1 MRFGAAVLRSYDS
14 RFAVEEVILDAGP
27 ADGEVLVR
35 IAGCGMCRTD
45 LAVRRSAGRSPL
57 PAVLGHEG
65 AGIVAETGGP
75 DTGLTVGDHVVLS
88 FDSCGHC
95 RNCLGA
101 APASCDS
108 FASLN
113 LFGGR
118 KENAARF
125 TDAAGG
131 ELAPRWFGQSSFAE
145 YALVLARNAVRVD
158 RSLPIELLGPLGC
171 GFLTGAGAVLNSFG
185 VGPGDTLAVFGAGAV
200 GLAAVM
206 AATAAGA
213 VTVAVDQYPER
224 LALAERFGAIPLAA
238 ASADRPGPPDLP
250 DRIQRLTDGG
260 ARYALD
266 TTGSAQLI
274 NDALRALRPT
284 GHLGLVARLHTALP
298 LEPGS
303 LDRGRRISHICEGD
317 AVPGL
322 LIPRLIGLWQAG
334 LFPFDQLIRTYPLA
348 DINEAERDCEA
359 GRVVKPVLVPEGSS
373 EDRLSGRDCFGAVPL
388 SGQGDGTGQPGGA
401 VTACSRTPNG
411 CPPTRRSAPRL
422 RAAGHVRAAG

>member
-1 MRFGAAVLRSYDS
+1 MVRFGAAVLRSYES
-14 RFAVEEVILDAGP
+14 PFTVEEVILSGGP

-65 AGIVAETGGP
+65 AGVVVETGGP
-75 DTGLTVGDHVVLS
+75 DTGLSVGDHVVLS
-88 FDSCGHC
+88 FDSCGRC
-95 RNCLGA
+95 RNCRGA
-101 APASCDS
+101 APAYCDS

-118 KENAARF
+118 EEHAARF

-131 ELAPRWFGQSSFAE
+131 ALAPRWFGQSSFAE
-145 YALVLARNAVRVD
+145 YAMVPARNAVRVD
-158 RSLPIELLGPLGC
+158 PSLPVELLGPLGC
-171 GFLTGAGAVLNSFG
+171 GFLTGAGAVFNSFG
-185 VGPGDTLAVFGAGAV
+185 VRPGDSVAVFGAGAV

-213 VTVAVDQYPER
+213 VAVAVDRHPGR
-224 LALAERFGAIPLAA
+224 LALAERLGAIPLHAA
-238 ASADRPGPPDLP
+238 TTGLRDLAALPEPPDLP
-250 DRIQRLTDGG
+250 DLAGLPDVSDLAGRVRRPTDGG
-260 ARYALD
+260 AQYALD
-266 TTGSAQLI
+266 TTGSAHLI
-274 NDALRALRPT
+274 NTALRALRPT

-298 LEPGS
+298 LEPGT

-334 LFPFDQLIRTYPLA
+334 RFPFDQLIRTYPLA
-348 DINEAERDCEA
+348 AINEAERDCDA
-359 GRVVKPVLVPEGSS
+359 GRVVKPVLVPEG
-373 EDRLSGRDCFGAVPL
+373 RGR
-388 SGQGDGTGQPGGA
+388 
-401 VTACSRTPNG
+401 
-411 CPPTRRSAPRL
+411 
-422 RAAGHVRAAG
+422 

>member
-1 MRFGAAVLRSYDS
+1 MRFGAAVMRSYEEP
-14 RFAVEEVILDAGP
+14 FALEEVILSSGP
-27 ADGEVLVR
+27 AEGEILVR

-65 AGIVAETGGP
+65 SGVVVETGGP
-75 DTGLTVGDHVVLS
+75 DTGLAVGDHVVLS

-95 RNCLGA
+95 RSCLGA
-101 APASCDS
+101 APAYCDR
-108 FASLN
+108 FAPLN

-118 KENAARF
+118 PENAARF

-131 ELAPRWFGQSSFAE
+131 ALAPRWFGQSSFAA
-145 YALVLARNAVRVD
+145 YAVVPARNAVRVD
-158 RSLPIELLGPLGC
+158 PSLPIALLGPLGC

-185 VGPGDTLAVFGAGAV
+185 AGPGDTVAVFGAGAV

-213 VTVAVDQYPER
+213 VAVAVDRHSER
-224 LALAERFGAIPLAA
+224 LALAEKLDAVPVHSD
-238 ASADRPGPPDLP
+238 SADLPG
-250 DRIQRLTDGG
+250 RIRRLTDGG

-266 TTGSAQLI
+266 TTGSARLI
-274 NDALRALRPT
+274 NDALRALRPR

-298 LEPGS
+298 LEVGT
-303 LDRGRRISHICEGD
+303 LDQGRRISHICEGD

-322 LIPRLIGLWQAG
+322 LIPRLTGLWQAG
-334 LFPFDQLIRTYPLA
+334 RFPFDQLIRTYPLA

-359 GRVVKPVLVPEGSS
+359 GLVVKPVLIP
-373 EDRLSGRDCFGAVPL
+373 
-388 SGQGDGTGQPGGA
+388 
-401 VTACSRTPNG
+401 
-411 CPPTRRSAPRL
+411 
-422 RAAGHVRAAG
+422 

>member
-1 MRFGAAVLRSYDS
+1 MRFGAAVLRSYES
-14 RFAVEEVILDAGP
+14 RFAVEEVILASGP
-27 ADGEVLVR
+27 AHGEILVR

-45 LAVRRSAGRSPL
+45 LAVRCSAGRSPL

-65 AGIVAETGGP
+65 AGVVVETGGP
-75 DTGLTVGDHVVLS
+75 DTGLSVGDHVVLS

-95 RNCLGA
+95 RNCRGA
-101 APASCDS
+101 APAYCDS

-118 KENAARF
+118 GENAARF

-145 YALVLARNAVRVD
+145 YAMVLARNAVRVD
-158 RSLPIELLGPLGC
+158 PALPVELLGPLGC

-185 VGPGDTLAVFGAGAV
+185 AGPGDTVAVFGAGAV

-213 VTVAVDQYPER
+213 VTVAVDRYPER
-224 LALAERFGAIPLAA
+224 LALAERFGAIPLHA
-238 ASADRPGPPDLP
+238 ASAGLP
-250 DRIQRLTDGG
+250 DRIRRLTDGG

-284 GHLGLVARLHTALP
+284 GHLGLVARLHAALA
-298 LEPGS
+298 LEPGT

-322 LIPRLIGLWQAG
+322 LIPRLTALWQAG

-348 DINEAERDCEA
+348 DINEAERDCDA
-359 GRVVKPVLVPEGSS
+359 GRVVKPVLVPEGM
-373 EDRLSGRDCFGAVPL
+373 SG
-388 SGQGDGTGQPGGA
+388 
-401 VTACSRTPNG
+401 
-411 CPPTRRSAPRL
+411 
-422 RAAGHVRAAG
+422 

>member
-1 MRFGAAVLRSYDS
+1 MRFDAAVLRSYDS
-14 RFAVEEVILDAGP
+14 PFAVEEVALDAGP

-65 AGIVAETGGP
+65 AGVVTATGGP
-75 DTGLTVGDHVVLS
+75 DTGLGVGDHVVLS

-101 APASCDS
+101 APAYCDS
-108 FASLN
+108 FAALN

-118 KENAARF
+118 KENAAKF

-131 ELAPRWFGQSSFAE
+131 ELAPRWFGQSSFAQ
-145 YALVLARNAVRVD
+145 YALVPARNAVRVD
-158 RSLPIELLGPLGC
+158 PALPVELLGPLGC

-185 VGPGDTLAVFGAGAV
+185 AGPDDPLVVLGAGAV

-213 VTVAVDQYPER
+213 VTVAVDRYPER
-224 LALAERFGAIPLAA
+224 LALAERFGAIPLH
-238 ASADRPGPPDLP
+238 ADTPDLP
-250 DRIQRLTDGG
+250 ERVQRHTDGG

-266 TTGSAQLI
+266 TTGSAGLI
-274 NDALRALRPT
+274 NDALRSLRPT
-284 GHLGLVARLHTALP
+284 GRLGLVARLHSALP
-298 LEPGS
+298 IEPGA
-303 LDRGRRISHICEGD
+303 LDRGRSISHICEGD

-322 LIPRLIGLWQAG
+322 LIPRLTRLWQAG
-334 LFPFDQLIRTYPLA
+334 RFPFDQLIRTYPLA
-348 DINEAERDCEA
+348 EINQAERDCDA
-359 GRVVKPVLVPEGSS
+359 GRVVKPVLLP
-373 EDRLSGRDCFGAVPL
+373 
-388 SGQGDGTGQPGGA
+388 
-401 VTACSRTPNG
+401 
-411 CPPTRRSAPRL
+411 
-422 RAAGHVRAAG
+422 

>member
-1 MRFGAAVLRSYDS
+1 MTTRFRAAVLRSYEKP
-14 RFAVEEVILDAGP
+14 FTVEEVALHEEP
-27 ADGEVLVR
+27 ADGEILVR

-45 LAVRRSAGRSPL
+45 LAVRGSAGRTPL

-65 AGIVAETGGP
+65 AGVVVGTGGP
-75 DTGLTVGDHVVLS
+75 DTGLNTGDHVVLS

-101 APASCDS
+101 APAYCDS

-145 YALVLARNAVRVD
+145 YAVVSARNAVRVD
-158 RSLPIELLGPLGC
+158 PSLPVELLGPLGC

-185 VGPGDTLAVFGAGAV
+185 IGPGDTMTVFGAGAV

-213 VTVAVDQYPER
+213 VTVAVDRHPER
-224 LALAERFGAIPLAA
+224 LATAERLRAIPLH
-238 ASADRPGPPDLP
+238 ASTADLP
-250 DRIQRLTDGG
+250 DRIRRLTDGG
-260 ARYALD
+260 TQYALD
-266 TTGSAQLI
+266 TTGSPELI
-274 NDALRALRPT
+274 NDALQALRPT
-284 GHLGLVARLHTALP
+284 GHLGLVARIHTPLP
-298 LEPGS
+298 LRPGS
-303 LDRGRRISHICEGD
+303 LDRGRKISHICEGD

-322 LIPRLIGLWQAG
+322 LIPRLTELWQAG
-334 LFPFDQLIRTYPLA
+334 RFPFDQLIRTYPLA
-348 DINEAERDCEA
+348 DINEAERDCEV
-359 GRVVKPVLVPEGSS
+359 GRVVKPVLIP
-373 EDRLSGRDCFGAVPL
+373 
-388 SGQGDGTGQPGGA
+388 
-401 VTACSRTPNG
+401 
-411 CPPTRRSAPRL
+411 
-422 RAAGHVRAAG
+422 

>member
-1 MRFGAAVLRSYDS
+1 MRFGAAVLRSYEDP
-14 RFAVEEVILDAGP
+14 FAVEEVILSSGP
-27 ADGEVLVR
+27 AEDEILVR

-65 AGIVAETGGP
+65 SGVVVETGGP
-75 DTGLTVGDHVVLS
+75 DTGLAAGDHVVLS

-95 RNCLGA
+95 RSCLGA
-101 APASCDS
+101 APAYCDR
-108 FASLN
+108 FAPLN

-118 KENAARF
+118 PENAARF

-131 ELAPRWFGQSSFAE
+131 ALAPRWFGQSSFAA
-145 YALVLARNAVRVD
+145 YAMVPARNAVRVD
-158 RSLPIELLGPLGC
+158 PSLPLELLGPLGC

-185 VGPGDTLAVFGAGAV
+185 AGPGDTVAVFGAGAV

-213 VTVAVDQYPER
+213 VAVAVDRHPER
-224 LALAERFGAIPLAA
+224 LALAEKLDAVPVHAD
-238 ASADRPGPPDLP
+238 SADLPGHV
-250 DRIQRLTDGG
+250 RRLTDGG
-260 ARYALD
+260 VQYALD
-266 TTGSAQLI
+266 TTGSARLI

-298 LEPGS
+298 LEVGT

-322 LIPRLIGLWQAG
+322 LIPRLTGLWQAG
-334 LFPFDQLIRTYPLA
+334 RFPFDQLIRTYPLA

-359 GRVVKPVLVPEGSS
+359 GLVVKPVLIPHQ
-373 EDRLSGRDCFGAVPL
+373 A
-388 SGQGDGTGQPGGA
+388 
-401 VTACSRTPNG
+401 
-411 CPPTRRSAPRL
+411 
-422 RAAGHVRAAG
+422 